1 VIYKIET
8 PHTNSLGHK
17 HRDAPTNHAFRRWR
31 SLCLPAS
38 GVSLRLSLLLCFPLL
53 FFVFWASSQ
62 SSCSFNRISLF
73 HGAPISRDKVRKSST
88 FLLMFALLSLSSS
101 KWTSETSLPSS
112 GVLLNNSGFR
122 FLALPN
128 YSRSVSNPPHL
139 EAPPY

>member
-1 VIYKIET
+1 LKHHIQTLSGTNIET
-8 PHTNSLGHK
+8 LPQTMLS
-17 HRDAPTNHAFRRWR
+17 DAGEASACRRQESPSVCLCCFVFLSC
-31 SLCLPAS
+31 SLC
-38 GVSLRLSLLLCFPLL
+38 
-53 FFVFWASSQ
+53 FWASSQ